1 MTMGT
6 LTFRPPA
13 DLVAR
18 ADALVPV
25 LEADPETRV
34 HGRVSRST
42 VLRLAL
48 LRGLASLEV
57 EHGQRPPSPAPQRRG
72 GA

>member
-1 MTMGT
+1 MTTMGT

-18 ADALVPV
+18 ADALVPA
-25 LEADPETRV
+25 LDADPEIHA

-42 VLRLAL
+42 VIRLAL
-48 LRGLASLEV
+48 LRGLASLEA
-57 EHGQRPPSPAPQRRG
+57 EYTTASRKGTR
-72 GA
+72 